1 MLFELVEV
9 TKSRNMFNYFRYVS
23 DLQQM
28 NTSPAVSQMSSPGLP
43 GDRAINNMNNNDRS
57 GVMNGQDSN
66 NRVVNN
72 QDNRNGITLNNN
84 DRGNGSIL
92 NLNERDRNSMNDASG
107 ISLND
112 RLMQER
118 NRALQERD
126 RAIQERVLQ
135 ERAIHER
142 AFQERALH
150 ERALQERLA
159 QERSAHD
166 RSLHAPLIIPGHVLP
181 HERIEKSVL
190 PGTIA
195 SPGPV

>member
-1 MLFELVEV
+1 MGPI
-9 TKSRNMFNYFRYVS
+9 NCRYVN

-43 GDRAINNMNNNDRS
+43 GERN
-57 GVMNGQDSN
+57 GGMNGQESN
-66 NRVVNN
+66 NRGVNS
-72 QDNRNGITLNNN
+72 QDNRNGI

-92 NLNERDRNSMNDASG
+92 NLNDRDRSTISDVSG
-107 ISLND
+107 IGLND

-118 NRALQERD
+118 NRALQER
-126 RAIQERVLQ
+126 AIQERVLQ
-135 ERAIHER
+135 DRAIHEH
-142 AFQERALH
+142 RALH
-150 ERALQERLA
+150 ERALQHERAIQDRLA

-166 RSLHAPLIIPGHVLP
+166 RSLHPPLIIPGHVLP

-195 SPGPV
+195 SPPV